1 MTGSSPPARDPATF
15 ETLASFLDELG
26 VRDEVTIQAIKEVI
40 ALQLERAMQEHQLSR
55 KAMAARMRTSP
66 AQLRRV
72 LDPAEGNI
80 TLDTLVRAAHV
91 LGRTLEIKL
100 V

>member
-1 MTGSSPPARDPATF
+1 MTGSSPAARDPTQF
-15 ETLASFLDELG
+15 ETLDSFLDELG
-26 VRDEVTIQAIKEVI
+26 VRDEVTIQAIKEVV
-40 ALQLERAMQEHQLSR
+40 ALQLERAMKEHELSR
-55 KAMAARMRTSP
+55 KAMAARMKTSP

-72 LDPAEGNI
+72 LDPMEGNI

-91 LGRTLEIKL
+91 VGRRLRIEL